1 MVIFLGY
8 EFSSNI
14 MGIQEGYNKNFHIKS
29 IEYYEKF
36 DFFMI
41 VLIYKDGDIRVML
54 VSNCG
59 LVEIL
64 VLKFVIPVACTY
76 GEPLCDEVGA

>member
-8 EFSSNI
+8 EFSPN
-14 MGIQEGYNKNFHIKS
+14 M
-29 IEYYEKF
+29 
-36 DFFMI
+36 MM
-41 VLIYKDGDIRVML
+41 VLRYKDGDIRVML

-59 LVEIL
+59 LVETT

-76 GEPLCDEVGA
+76 GEPLCNEVGA

>member
-1 MVIFLGY
+1 
-8 EFSSNI
+8 
-14 MGIQEGYNKNFHIKS
+14 
-29 IEYYEKF
+29 
-36 DFFMI
+36 MI
-41 VLIYKDGDIRVML
+41 VLRYKEGNIRVML

-76 GEPLCDEVGA
+76 GGPLCDEVGA